1 VREVPQAPSSDKH
14 GALTPTMD
22 ILAYNEGISWEGV
35 SRLAAY
41 GPCILALQHPIEA
54 LNKKEAAISVLY
66 EIKAGSA
73 AL

>member
-1 VREVPQAPSSDKH
+1 
-14 GALTPTMD
+14 MD
-22 ILAYNEGISWEGV
+22 ILAYNEGTSWECV
-35 SRLAAY
+35 SRPAAY

-54 LNKKEAAISVLY
+54 LKKKEASISALY

>member
-1 VREVPQAPSSDKH
+1 
-14 GALTPTMD
+14 MD

-41 GPCILALQHPIEA
+41 GPCIRALQHPIEA